1 MFIWPTSGLWCIFFF
16 HIYISIYIYI
26 YLVVGKPLD
35 FRWNFLM
42 AVWHGRLLGATRI
55 NVGMWSKPKSLKIL
69 LLVGAGHGRFFPDL
83 SHTNKTAQFP
93 VSSWP
98 PGCWSLPKTKNQHG
112 FFLWGKSSPES
123 PIEIFRSKFRNR
135 AFRWKMLPSSN
146 SGLDWCLLPSG
157 NQTWQL
163 PACSIVL

>member
-1 MFIWPTSGLWCIFFF
+1 MTNFWIMMYIYIYTYLYTYIYIYSGYL
-16 HIYISIYIYI
+16 HIYIHIYI

-42 AVWHGRLLGATRI
+42 AVWHGRLLDATRI

-93 VSSWP
+93 VSS
-98 PGCWSLPKTKNQHG
+98 
-112 FFLWGKSSPES
+112 
-123 PIEIFRSKFRNR
+123 
-135 AFRWKMLPSSN
+135 
-146 SGLDWCLLPSG
+146 
-157 NQTWQL
+157 
-163 PACSIVL
+163 